1 MPIRSV
7 ADTNSRNPRYR
18 VRRATSLIAWRTL
31 SPAKCIEAG
40 IATGLNDLVQIFRP
54 IGPANLH
61 TEDGAGSLSQVIG
74 QALKLLMKP
83 AASQVAIDVSMSLVL
98 LHALQGDP
106 TARVL
111 MMFALKRDPASS
123 QLLDDWNRW
132 RPERADGGNV
142 GVSERGCGNALQ

>member
-1 MPIRSV
+1 MV
-7 ADTNSRNPRYR
+7 
-18 VRRATSLIAWRTL
+18 
-31 SPAKCIEAG
+31 
-40 IATGLNDLVQIFRP
+40 
-54 IGPANLH
+54 
-61 TEDGAGSLSQVIG
+61 G

-111 MMFALKRDPASS
+111 MMFALKRDPISS

-142 GVSERGCGNALQ
+142 GVTDGGGGNALQ

>member
-7 ADTNSRNPRYR
+7 TDMNSRNRRYG
-18 VRRATSLIAWRTL
+18 VRLATNLMAWRTL
-31 SPAKCIEAG
+31 SPINCVEAG
-40 IATGLNDLVQIFRP
+40 IATGLNDMVQIFRP
-54 IGPANLH
+54 IGPVDLH
-61 TEDGAGSLSQVIG
+61 AEDGAGGPSQVIG

-83 AASQVAIDVSMSLVL
+83 TASQVAIDVSMSLVL

-111 MMFALKRDPASS
+111 MMFALKRDPTSS

-132 RPERADGGNV
+132 RPERAGGGNV
-142 GVSERGCGNALQ
+142 GLTEGGCDNALQ

>member
-1 MPIRSV
+1 MLIRSSI
-7 ADTNSRNPRYR
+7 DISSRDRSFQ
-18 VRRATSLIAWRTL
+18 AGQASTLTAWRTL
-31 SPAKCIEAG
+31 SPIECVEAE

-54 IGPANLH
+54 IGPPDLH
-61 TEDGAGSLSQVIG
+61 AENAPGSTSQVIG

-83 AASQVAIDVSMSLVL
+83 TASQVAIDVSMSLVL

-111 MMFALKRDPASS
+111 MMFALKRDPVFS

-132 RPERADGGNV
+132 RPERAENGDV
-142 GVSERGCGNALQ
+142 GVTEGSCGNGLQ